1 MTNVILWRHGQTDY
15 NLGGRVQG
23 RVDIPLNA
31 TGQAQA
37 EAGAERLEDYLGS
50 LVAVTGPGG
59 GAPAPCQ
66 IVSSPLSRARATAQ
80 ALAVRLAAEVTT
92 HPGLAERDF
101 GMWEGLTAE
110 EIEKGWPDAYAVWR
124 TGHDPQG
131 VEVEPR
137 RAVGQRFSDAVRSL
151 AATTGE
157 GPLIVVAHG
166 SAITQ
171 GTTALLGMDAS
182 TWFGLRG
189 LDNAHWA
196 RLRSS
201 HRDPGWE
208 LVDWNAGAAP
218 TALLP

>member
-1 MTNVILWRHGQTDY
+1 MTDIILWRHGQTDY
-15 NLGGRVQG
+15 NVGRRVQG

-31 TGQAQA
+31 VGRAQA
-37 EAGAERLEDYLGS
+37 EAGAELLADVLRS
-50 LVAVTGPGG
+50 PGG
-59 GAPAPCQ
+59 AHEAEGGASAPCT
-66 IVSSPLSRARATAQ
+66 IVSSPLRRARATAQ
-80 ALAVRLAAEVTT
+80 ALAARLAVEVTT

-101 GMWEGLTAE
+101 GQWEGLTVE
-110 EIEKGWPDAYAVWR
+110 EIESGWPDAYAMWR

-137 RAVGQRFSDAVRSL
+137 SAVGRRFSDAVRSL
-151 AATTGE
+151 AATAGQ
-157 GPLIVVAHG
+157 GPLVVVAHG

-182 TWFGLRG
+182 SWFGLRG

-201 HRDPGWE
+201 HRTPGWE
-208 LVDWNAGAAP
+208 LRDWNAGAEP